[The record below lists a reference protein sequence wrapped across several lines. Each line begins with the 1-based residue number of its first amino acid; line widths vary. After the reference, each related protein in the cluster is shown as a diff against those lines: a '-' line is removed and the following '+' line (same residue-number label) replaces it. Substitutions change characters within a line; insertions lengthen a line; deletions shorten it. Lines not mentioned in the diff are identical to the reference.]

1 MTQPFLK
8 KDFDFLSVNESKT
21 KSVFH
26 RIDQNSETN
35 MWGGGIRNGA
45 EVVESRHKGF
55 PRKMCMQGV
64 DAKGEG
70 VSRAEEGTEVE
81 TLATEV
87 CSL

>member
-1 MTQPFLK
+1 
-8 KDFDFLSVNESKT
+8 
-21 KSVFH
+21 
-26 RIDQNSETN
+26 